1 MNEKTNEIASL
12 HLELL
17 DAVVDKLHT
26 MIITIRQD
34 LRKFESLGGDGH
46 TLLGDMRNQFA
57 DTLARLD
64 KLRADRTEPAKEAR
78 R

>member
-17 DAVVDKLHT
+17 DAVADNLQK
-26 MIITIRQD
+26 MIITIRED
-34 LRKFESLGGDGH
+34 LRRFESFGGNGH

-57 DTLARLD
+57 DALARLD
-64 KLRADRTEPAKEAR
+64 KLRATSN
-78 R
+78 